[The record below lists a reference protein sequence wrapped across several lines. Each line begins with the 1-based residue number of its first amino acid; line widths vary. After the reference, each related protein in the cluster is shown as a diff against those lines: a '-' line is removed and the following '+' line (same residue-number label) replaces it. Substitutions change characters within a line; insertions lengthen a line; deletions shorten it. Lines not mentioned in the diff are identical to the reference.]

1 MSRATKTIKKNF
13 LKRRTKKIRR
23 NLPKMSRELSLLTTT
38 FPKCRA
44 NLAFL
49 QQLPKMSRAK
59 NAIFKNQ
66 QNKRKSKRK

>member
-44 NLAFL
+44 
-49 QQLPKMSRAK
+49 QKMPSLK
-59 NAIFKNQ
+59 INKTSENQ
-66 QNKRKSKRK
+66 KENKLKTQKFIKT